1 MATIAQVNDFFR
13 RAILTNPVRGGK
25 CVVTQGVNALDPD
38 TKKAILAKVRTFAN
52 FTQDNDPYGEHE
64 FGAFEVAGVG
74 KVFWKIDYYSDDT
87 MQYGAED
94 IIKAYRVL
102 TIMLA
107 SEY

>member
-1 MATIAQVNDFFR
+1 MVTIAQVNDFFR

-74 KVFWKIDYYSDDT
+74 KVFWKDRLLLGRHDAVWCRGHHQGVSGADDYVS
-87 MQYGAED
+87 
-94 IIKAYRVL
+94 V
-102 TIMLA
+102 
-107 SEY
+107 